1 MIKCQ
6 KIRRK
11 TMKKILLIP
20 ALLLGTLAFA
30 QDYNYEITPV
40 VGYNIAEGNLNLDN
54 QVLYGAEMQYNG
66 FNSLIKPELSVL
78 YTDADYENS
87 TVTTDIYRIALNGV
101 YEYKSLGM
109 IKPLAK
115 IGFGYE
121 TMDKH
126 LAENKDSAFFNAGIG
141 AKVPFT
147 DAIAL
152 KLESVYML
160 KNNNGRLDS
169 NLALLA
175 GINFAFG
182 PKAQPVAAPVAA
194 PTPVPAPVVA
204 PAPTPAPAPKSV
216 DGDNDK
222 DGVLNSVDK
231 CPTTP
236 AGHKVDKDGCSK
248 LVNLH
253 INFDTASYKVK
264 DAYQSKVKE
273 FADFLKTMPNYDAKI
288 VGHTDSVGSDKSNQT
303 LSENRAN
310 AVKNLII
317 KEGVEAKRISSKGMG
332 EKAPTTTNDTVEG
345 KTENRRIE
353 AELIKK

>member
-1 MIKCQ
+1 
-6 KIRRK
+6 
-11 TMKKILLIP
+11 MKRILLIP
-20 ALLLGTLAFA
+20 ALLLGTMAIA
-30 QDYNYEITPV
+30 QDYNYEVTPV
-40 VGYNIAEGNLNLDN
+40 IGYNIAEGNLNLEN

-66 FNSLIKPELSVL
+66 FNSPIKPELSIL

-87 TVTTDIYRIALNGV
+87 RSDADIYRVALNGV
-101 YEYKSLGM
+101 YEYGELGM

-115 IGFGYE
+115 VGIGYE
-121 TMDKH
+121 TMDDH
-126 LAENKDSAFFNAGIG
+126 LSGNKDSVFFDAGIG
-141 AKVPFT
+141 AKVAFN

-152 KLESVYML
+152 KLEAVYMA
-160 KNNNGRLDS
+160 KANGGRWDN

-182 PKAQPVAAPVAA
+182 PKAQPASAPVAA
-194 PTPVPAPVVA
+194 PAPKVA
-204 PAPTPAPAPKSV
+204 PAPAVVPTPAPAPKPV

-231 CPTTP
+231 CPKTP
-236 AGHKVDKDGCSK
+236 AGHKVDQDGCSK

-253 INFDTASYKVK
+253 VNFDNASYKVDENSK
-264 DAYQSKVKE
+264 PKVKE
-273 FADFLKTMPNYDAKI
+273 FADFLKDMPNYDAKI

-310 AVKNLII
+310 SVKTLIV
-317 KEGVEAKRISSKGMG
+317 KEGVAASRITTTGMG
-332 EKAPTTTNDTVEG
+332 EKAPMATNDTAEG
-345 KTENRRIE
+345 KAENRRIE